1 MTGYIRDEKVND
13 GESHGGCKEF
23 EVPGIVIQ
31 RQSSSGLVIAV
42 REEGQQNKEDGHRR
56 TFHPQ

>member
-1 MTGYIRDEKVND
+1 MASRTGR
-13 GESHGGCKEF
+13 CKEL
-23 EVPGIVIQ
+23 EVPGIAIQ

-42 REEGQQNKEDGHRR
+42 REEGQQNKEDDYRR